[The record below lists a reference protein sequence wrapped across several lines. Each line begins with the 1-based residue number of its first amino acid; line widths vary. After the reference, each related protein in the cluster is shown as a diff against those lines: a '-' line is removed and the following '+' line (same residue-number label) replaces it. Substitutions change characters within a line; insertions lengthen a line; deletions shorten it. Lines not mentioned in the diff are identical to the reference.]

1 LSRKNERES
10 RKYAANLEKEGIIS
24 NENTLQVDSDET
36 APTLPVTIALPLFN
50 DDEIFKR
57 IPTIAPFN
65 EDFETTTINARQFKS
80 LERSS
85 KEREAQRKSFFQGEL
100 SNIKRI
106 RNKLRKT
113 ALNGNKKLKI
123 INETTPEDAITLK
136 SVVPLVLNERLDKE
150 ESKKNDV
157 DFTTPQYFDN
167 NKFLHYKDK
176 EISTYEPITPLSVTL
191 DNNEESTTIDIE
203 RETKAS
209 VRDIIQYNKSSDKVE
224 TWNTLSLLQSSPEIK
239 PEINEKITI
248 LKPVTESHENLSA
261 AFNRAN
267 KNQENI
273 LTTINNEKNSQKSPK
288 INLEDKSV
296 KGHNDTENIT
306 LPTKDLPTTT
316 NDEMHFSDNE
326 IGMNNSSSKVP
337 TKEESSNQT
346 KNSLSSKSLT
356 DIIKNSVAHLWNDRP
371 SPVYRHEGEKP
382 ANSG

>member
-1 LSRKNERES
+1 
-10 RKYAANLEKEGIIS
+10 
-24 NENTLQVDSDET
+24 
-36 APTLPVTIALPLFN
+36 
-50 DDEIFKR
+50 
-57 IPTIAPFN
+57 
-65 EDFETTTINARQFKS
+65 
-80 LERSS
+80 
-85 KEREAQRKSFFQGEL
+85 
-100 SNIKRI
+100 
-106 RNKLRKT
+106 
-113 ALNGNKKLKI
+113 
-123 INETTPEDAITLK
+123 
-136 SVVPLVLNERLDKE
+136 VVPLVLNERLDKE

-157 DFTTPQYFDN
+157 EFTTPQYFDN
-167 NKFLHYKDK
+167 NKFLQ
-176 EISTYEPITPLSVTL
+176 LSVTL

-273 LTTINNEKNSQKSPK
+273 LTTINNEKNSEKSPK

-296 KGHNDTENIT
+296 KGHNDTENVAI
-306 LPTKDLPTTT
+306 PTKDLPEEITSTESMIISKSIIKTSTIHPTTT
-316 NDEMHFSDNE
+316 NDEMHFSDDE
-326 IGMNNSSSKVP
+326 IKMNNSSSKVP

-371 SPVYRHEGEKP
+371 SPVYRHEGERP